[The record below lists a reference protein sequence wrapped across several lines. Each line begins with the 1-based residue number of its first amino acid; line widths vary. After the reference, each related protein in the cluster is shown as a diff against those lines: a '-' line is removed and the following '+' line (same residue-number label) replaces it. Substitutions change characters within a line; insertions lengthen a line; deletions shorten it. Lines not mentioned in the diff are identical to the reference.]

1 MRRFLVPG
9 LVLALAPLSITAAA
23 QQARPDTAE
32 LSLATRIPT
41 DAKITIGVL
50 PNGLRYY
57 IRQNKKPEKRAE
69 LRLAINAGSI
79 LETDDQQ
86 GFAHFIEHT
95 AFNGTEHFAKNDLV
109 KYLQSIGVRFGA
121 DLNAYTSFDETVYIL
136 PVPTDTAR
144 IVEQAFTILEDWAH
158 RQVFDS
164 AEVAGER
171 GVVREEW
178 RGGKGAGE
186 RMFKQILPIA
196 LKNSQYAKR
205 LPIGTEESI
214 MSATAARLRPF
225 YQAWY
230 RPELMA
236 VIAVGDF
243 DPADIEA
250 RIKAHFAG
258 IARRP
263 NAPARIAS
271 SVPPNA
277 APLVAIAS
285 DKEATSTDVSLYFKV
300 PKSTTTTV
308 GDYRRD
314 LVERLYLN
322 MLNGRLGEIS
332 QKPDAPFIG
341 AGAGKG
347 SFLARDV
354 DAFSLD
360 AAVQDGGVER
370 GLEALLV
377 ESRRVDQFGFL
388 QAELDRARTNLLRGY
403 ERANAERDKTESAD
417 YADEYIR
424 NFLES
429 EVIPGIEYEYSITQ
443 KLLPTIALDDVNKL
457 AAHWITDD
465 NRVVIVQGPQKDG
478 VTLPAEN
485 ALLAVFDRTAKVS
498 VVAYAENVSGEA
510 LIDALRPAGR
520 IVAQRSIAGAAGVY
534 EWTLSNGARVL
545 LKPTDFKADEILFSA
560 FSEGGTSLTADSTYM
575 SAALS
580 SQIVGLS
587 GLGQFNRIDLG
598 KKLAG
603 RAAQVSPSIS
613 DMSEGLSGFASPKD
627 LETLFQL
634 AYLQFTGARLDTVA
648 WAAFKQNVT
657 PFLQNRGAAPEEVY
671 GDTIQVTLSQHHFRA
686 RPISPATFAEVNPQR
701 ALAFYRERYAD
712 AGDFTF
718 VFVGTLDT
726 TMLKPLVEKY
736 LASLPA
742 TGRKDSARVT
752 GNPAPRGV
760 IQKTVRKGI
769 EKKATT
775 IIVFSGACAYSPE
788 TRIAMRAML
797 DAFQIRLDESLREK
811 LGGTYSPNVSG
822 ACSRRPRQE
831 YGIQVRFESSDA
843 NVETLSQA
851 VFALIDSIKTQGPRP
866 ADVVKVREQIVRSR
880 EVDLKKN
887 SYWMSG
893 IVTRDQSG
901 ESIAGLL
908 GPYDELV
915 RKISAAQIQEAAKKY
930 FDTANFARF
939 VLLPQSTPPPTP

>member
-1 MRRFLVPG
+1 MRALALPA
-9 LVLALAPLSITAAA
+9 LVLAVVVGGTANA
-23 QQARPDTAE
+23 QQARPDTGA
-32 LSLATRIPT
+32 LSLTARIPT
-41 DAKITIGVL
+41 DAKIRIGTL

-79 LETDDQQ
+79 LENDNQQ
-86 GFAHFIEHT
+86 GFAHFVEHM
-95 AFNGTEHFAKNDLV
+95 AFNGTTHFAKNDLV

-136 PVPTDTAR
+136 PIPTDTAR
-144 IVEQAFTILEDWAH
+144 IVDQAFTILEDWAH
-158 RQVFDS
+158 GLLFDA
-164 AEVAGER
+164 AESVNER

-196 LKNSQYAKR
+196 LKNSRYAQR

-214 MSATAARLRPF
+214 MSATSASLRPF

-243 DPADIEA
+243 DVAAIEA
-250 RIKAHFAG
+250 KIKAHFTKLT
-258 IARRP
+258 RRQ
-263 NAPARIAS
+263 NAPARVAS
-271 SVPPNA
+271 TVPPNIT
-277 APLVAIAS
+277 PLVAIAS
-285 DKEATSTDVSLYFKV
+285 DKEATSTDVSLYFKL

-314 LVERLYLN
+314 LVESLYLR

-332 QKPDAPFIG
+332 QKPGAPFIG

-388 QAELDRARTNLLRGY
+388 DAELERAKTNLLRSY
-403 ERANAERDKTESAD
+403 ERANAERDKSESGD

-424 NFLES
+424 NFLEG
-429 EVIPGIEYEYSITQ
+429 EVIPGIEYEYNITQ
-443 KLLPTIALDDVNKL
+443 RLLPTIRLSDVNQL
-457 AAHWITDD
+457 AARWITDE
-465 NRVVIVQGPQKDG
+465 NRVVIVQAPQKDG
-478 VTLPAEN
+478 ISLPSEN
-485 ALLAVFDRTAKVS
+485 ALLAVFDRASKAS
-498 VVAYAENVSGEA
+498 VVAYTENVSTEA
-510 LIDALRPAGR
+510 LVDALRPAGR
-520 IVAQRSIAGAAGVY
+520 IVSSRSIAGEAGVF
-534 EWTLSNGARVL
+534 EWRLSNGARVL
-545 LKPTDFKADEILFSA
+545 VKPTDFKADEILFSGY
-560 FSEGGTSLTADSTYM
+560 SEGGTSLTPDSTFM

-587 GLGQFNRIDLG
+587 GIGQFNRIDLG

-603 RAAQVSPSIS
+603 KAARVSVGIGEMNESV
-613 DMSEGLSGFASPKD
+613 SGSASPKD

-634 AYLQFTGARLDTVA
+634 TYLQFTGARLDTVA
-648 WAAFKQNVT
+648 WAAFKENVK
-657 PFLQNRGAAPEEVY
+657 PFLENRSLAPEEVY
-671 GDTIQVTLSQHHFRA
+671 SDTIQVTLSQGHFRS
-686 RPISPATFAEVNPQR
+686 RPISSATFAEVNPNR
-701 ALAFYRERYAD
+701 AIAFFRDRFAD

-718 VFVGTLDT
+718 AFVGNVDT
-726 TMLKPLVEKY
+726 ASLKPLVEKY

-752 GNPAPRGV
+752 GSPAPRGV
-760 IQKTVRKGI
+760 IQKTVRKGM
-769 EKKATT
+769 EKKASTL
-775 IIVFSGACAYSPE
+775 IVFSGTCSYSPE
-788 TRIAMRAML
+788 SRVAMRAL
-797 DAFQIRLDESLREK
+797 IDAFQIRLDETLREK
-811 LGGTYSPNVSG
+811 LGGTYSPSVSG
-822 ACSRRPRQE
+822 SCSRRPRQE
-831 YGIQVRFESSDA
+831 YSIQVRFESSDA
-843 NVETLSQA
+843 NVDALSQA
-851 VFALIDSIKTQGPRP
+851 VFVLIDSMKNQGPRA
-866 ADVVKVREQIVRSR
+866 ADVDKVKEQIVRSR
-880 EVDLKKN
+880 EVDLKQN
-887 SYWMSG
+887 GYWLNG
-893 IVTRDQSG
+893 IVTRDQNN

-915 RKISAAQIQEAAKKY
+915 KRINAAQIQDAAKRY
-930 FDTANFARF
+930 FDVANYARF
-939 VLLPQSTPPPTP
+939 VLLPQATTP